1 MHLLVSKRVTVA
13 FNRSKVS
20 LVVMAGGLGSRFG
33 GNKQL
38 EGVGPNGEA
47 FLDYAI
53 NDARKLGLGQ
63 TVIVART
70 DIDEELRS
78 HLNERH
84 GTDSE
89 ITIVHQ
95 DSFGPSRPKP
105 WGTGHAILST
115 SSVLN
120 GPIIVVNADDYYGEN
135 GIKLALEAIER
146 TDGKEGALVAFELR
160 QTLSAT
166 GSVSRGICKV
176 SSSDDSLEE
185 LVETHGIRSEGGVI
199 QADDPL
205 GVLEEDA
212 PVSMNL
218 WALPLEAVNRLAGQ
232 WASFYSQ
239 NSDDPS
245 SEFLLPEALDHQRSE
260 GLLSIQVVKSPE
272 KWIGITNREDL
283 EIAQKLISGQ

>member
-1 MHLLVSKRVTVA
+1 
-13 FNRSKVS
+13 
-20 LVVMAGGLGSRFG
+20 MAGGLGSRFG

-53 NDARKLGLGQ
+53 NDARNLGLGQ

-105 WGTGHAILST
+105 WGTGHAILSA

-120 GPIIVVNADDYYGEN
+120 GPIIVVNADDYYVEN
-135 GIKLALEAIER
+135 GIKLALEVIED
-146 TDGKEGALVAFELR
+146 TDGTAGALVAFELR

-176 SSSDDSLEE
+176 ASSDDFLEE
-185 LVETHGIRSEGGVI
+185 LVETHGIRSE
-199 QADDPL
+199 
-205 GVLEEDA
+205 
-212 PVSMNL
+212 
-218 WALPLEAVNRLAGQ
+218 
-232 WASFYSQ
+232 
-239 NSDDPS
+239 
-245 SEFLLPEALDHQRSE
+245 
-260 GLLSIQVVKSPE
+260 
-272 KWIGITNREDL
+272 
-283 EIAQKLISGQ
+283 

>member
-1 MHLLVSKRVTVA
+1 MDLLVPERVSVT
-13 FNRSKVS
+13 FNRSEVS
-20 LVVMAGGLGSRFG
+20 LLVMAGGLGSRFG

-53 NDARKLGLGQ
+53 NDACNLGLGQ
-63 TVIVART
+63 TVIVARA

-78 HLNERH
+78 HLNGRH
-84 GTDSE
+84 GTDSQ

-95 DSFGPSRPKP
+95 DLFGPSRRKP
-105 WGTGHAILST
+105 WGTGHAVLSA

-135 GIKLALEAIER
+135 GIKLALEAIEG
-146 TDGKEGALVAFELR
+146 TDGTVGALVAFELR

-176 SSSDDSLEE
+176 SSFDETLEE
-185 LVETHGIRSEGGVI
+185 LVETHGIRSEGDTI

-205 GVLEEDA
+205 GVLDEDA

-218 WALPLEAVNRLAGQ
+218 WASPLEAVNRLAGQ

-260 GLLSIQVVKSPE
+260 GLLSIPVSYTHLTLPTK
-272 KWIGITNREDL
+272 
-283 EIAQKLISGQ
+283 A